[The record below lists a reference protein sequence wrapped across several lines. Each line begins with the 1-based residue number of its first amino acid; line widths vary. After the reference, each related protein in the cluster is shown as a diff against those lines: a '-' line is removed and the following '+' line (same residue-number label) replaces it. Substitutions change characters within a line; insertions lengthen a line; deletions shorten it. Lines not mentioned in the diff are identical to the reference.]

1 MEPAKM
7 ASYAAQPSAQW
18 RCALYQV
25 LVGKEEVARMTGLE
39 PATSGVTGRRS
50 NQLSYIRVTATS
62 PRGASDMT
70 DPESCQRPIAR
81 SCG

>member
-1 MEPAKM
+1 MRLSQCGLRAEQRERRRRP
-7 ASYAAQPSAQW
+7 
-18 RCALYQV
+18 
-25 LVGKEEVARMTGLE
+25 VGDIYLSFKEEVARMTGLE

>member
-1 MEPAKM
+1 
-7 ASYAAQPSAQW
+7 
-18 RCALYQV
+18 
-25 LVGKEEVARMTGLE
+25 MTGLE

-70 DPESCQRPIAR
+70 RLESCQRPSANEGERAVHKIANYTAR
-81 SCG
+81 AESGPGGGGEPGVNRVARPS